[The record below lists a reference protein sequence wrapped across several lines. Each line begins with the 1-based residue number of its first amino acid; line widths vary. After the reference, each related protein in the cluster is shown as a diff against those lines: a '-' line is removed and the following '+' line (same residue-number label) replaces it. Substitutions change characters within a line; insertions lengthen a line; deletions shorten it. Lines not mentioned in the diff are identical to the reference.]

1 MCIKSSSSTQELS
14 PGSSHQEQQP
24 QPSSPSKSAA
34 CKAVGKA
41 LQGKATHSYQ
51 NVTCNAETS
60 LFQLEEKK
68 ASSSVT
74 TTASTVEVKEAD
86 TNKTKKIESQTLDK
100 NKDMVSLHLSGGCLI
115 DQNKSSNRPVV
126 VIHHHHHH
134 FYPNQNQVINKPVSH
149 SFQIID
155 PKIRVQKKKSVNSE
169 KLGALGF
176 RFHVFSK

>member
-24 QPSSPSKSAA
+24 QPSSPSPSKSAA

-86 TNKTKKIESQTLDK
+86 TNKTHASNTEIFLGSCVRLRSQQNLRLLIRTKIWS
-100 NKDMVSLHLSGGCLI
+100 
-115 DQNKSSNRPVV
+115 
-126 VIHHHHHH
+126 H
-134 FYPNQNQVINKPVSH
+134 FILVEGV
-149 SFQIID
+149 
-155 PKIRVQKKKSVNSE
+155 
-169 KLGALGF
+169 
-176 RFHVFSK
+176 

>member
-24 QPSSPSKSAA
+24 QPSSPSPSKSAA

-155 PKIRVQKKKSVNSE
+155 HKIRDLELKNLEKKSLVT
-169 KLGALGF
+169 
-176 RFHVFSK
+176 

>member
-14 PGSSHQEQQP
+14 PGSHQEQP
-24 QPSSPSKSAA
+24 QPSPKSA
-34 CKAVGKA
+34 CKASTALAGGTRGKTT
-41 LQGKATHSYQ
+41 GATHSYQ

-155 PKIRVQKKKSVNSE
+155 PKIRVE
-169 KLGALGF
+169 KLGKKICEL
-176 RFHVFSK
+176 

>member
-24 QPSSPSKSAA
+24 QPSSPSPCKSAA

-155 PKIRVQKKKSVNSE
+155 PKIRVEKLGEKKSVN
-169 KLGALGF
+169 
-176 RFHVFSK
+176 

>member
-24 QPSSPSKSAA
+24 QPSSPSPSKSAA

-74 TTASTVEVKEAD
+74 ATVSTDEVKEAD
-86 TNKTKKIESQTLDK
+86 NTSKTKKTESL
-100 NKDMVSLHLSGGCLI
+100 DMVSLHLSGGCLI
-115 DQNKSSNRPVV
+115 DQNKSSLNRPVV

-149 SFQIID
+149 SLLTL
-155 PKIRVQKKKSVNSE
+155 K
-169 KLGALGF
+169 
-176 RFHVFSK
+176 